1 MPFLTSSYNVGMSL
15 VNRSHERNFRV
26 RGHNLEQ
33 SIMDFWNKYL
43 SAKPS
48 LTNLDSC
55 VCNCACFKFFERF
68 VKA

>member
-1 MPFLTSSYNVGMSL
+1 MPLLTSSYNVGMSL

-33 SIMDFWNKYL
+33 SIRYSKSL

-48 LTNLDSC
+48 LTNFYAC
-55 VCNCACFKFFERF
+55 VVNCACFKFFELF